1 MQVTWFRIGWWVI
14 TSLVVAWLVMALAFG
29 SLQIAGKVGMEFS
42 YDYAVPAVTFTNA
55 FIDLFVLVLPIG
67 QTYGL
72 QLPTRQRAAVIAI
85 FALGSAY
92 VFSRFQSLPIC
103 TIFVMSFLDRQNTNT
118 HPQPRGTVTSL
129 VRAAR
134 SIQSRQEHWDPRYQ
148 LYSEAM
154 IGLAEAATINICA
167 CLPTL
172 RPLFR
177 GLTSV
182 TKKGFSSIGIY
193 PSSESRSRRSGPLG
207 SGHLKEEEAD
217 ADASIVLKDHPAG
230 IARTTEWHVDSVSE
244 AGSR

>member
-92 VFSRFQSLPIC
+92 VFSRF
-103 TIFVMSFLDRQNTNT
+103 
-118 HPQPRGTVTSL
+118 
-129 VRAAR
+129 
-134 SIQSRQEHWDPRYQ
+134 
-148 LYSEAM
+148 
-154 IGLAEAATINICA
+154 
-167 CLPTL
+167 
-172 RPLFR
+172 
-177 GLTSV
+177 
-182 TKKGFSSIGIY
+182 
-193 PSSESRSRRSGPLG
+193 
-207 SGHLKEEEAD
+207 
-217 ADASIVLKDHPAG
+217 
-230 IARTTEWHVDSVSE
+230 
-244 AGSR
+244 